1 MNWADFKIA
10 VAQGLVASAE
20 SVANIISGTTKVGNA
35 DKLDDCHASDFVMFS
50 NYNQYLDSLKANTDD
65 RNVPTVPNDYNG
77 VLKIVGLKS
86 NDAMGLTGTSAGY
99 SFVMGIRGWHDN
111 TGGDSHELAFCAN
124 GKLYH
129 RCGATDTWNPW
140 SVLMDSNM
148 TVPVIVSTT
157 EPTDKTAVWIV
168 P

>member
-20 SVANIISGTTKVGNA
+20 SVANIISGATKVGNA
-35 DKLDDCHASDFVMFS
+35 DKLDGYDASDFVMFS
-50 NYNQYLDSLKANTDD
+50 NYKQYLDSLKADTDN
-65 RNVPTVPNDYNG
+65 RNVPMIPDDYNS
-77 VLKIVGLKS
+77 VFKVVGLKS
-86 NDAMGLTGTSAGY
+86 NEIMGLVGTGTVY
-99 SFVMGIRGWHDN
+99 SFVVGIRGWSDS
-111 TGGDSHELAFCAN
+111 TAGDAHELAFCAN

-129 RCGATDTWNPW
+129 RCGGTGSWNPW
-140 SVLMDSNM
+140 NVLMDSNM